1 MIINSSIIESTYRCG
16 KAIMRYLVETEGLPV
31 LSYDDKY
38 YYFANTERLKNSLKS
53 MPLHLKLLYG
63 ISKKEGGNK
72 CDK

>member
-1 MIINSSIIESTYRCG
+1 
-16 KAIMRYLVETEGLPV
+16 MRYLVEADGLPI

-38 YYFANTERLKNSLKS
+38 YYFANTERLKNSLKN